1 MSRLPPLPLP
11 PARGARPA
19 RFLASLAFMVTVV
32 GIASRHLDFIS
43 SATMYTAVVAGLVL
57 GVAALGTVSVT
68 VRDVWRE
75 GRRGANSAFGTLL
88 LIIAAFSP
96 LIGGLAAYVAYP
108 ALDSVST
115 DTDDPPAAPAGFTQV
130 GLPIDLRAA
139 PDDAASLQE
148 DAYPDLTTQ
157 ATDLSTVEAYAL
169 ARQTIDD
176 LGWTIRLAEEPDTE
190 AASGRIEA
198 EARSMVLGTQEDIVV
213 RIRPGDGGGSR
224 IDVRS
229 LSRVAMP
236 DLGENAR
243 HVGDFIARLAEVSR
257 RQAAN

>member
-19 RFLASLAFMVTVV
+19 RFLASLAFMVMVV

-43 SATMYTAVVAGLVL
+43 SATMYAAVVTGLL
-57 GVAALGTVSVT
+57 LALMASSVVSVT

-75 GRRGANSAFGTLL
+75 GRRGANSAFATIL
-88 LIIAAFSP
+88 LIIATFSP
-96 LIGGLAAYVAYP
+96 LIGTIAAYIAYP
-108 ALDSVST
+108 ALDSIST

-130 GLPIDLRAA
+130 AFPFDLRAA
-139 PDDAASLQE
+139 SDKAAALQE

-157 ATDLSTVEAYAL
+157 AVDLSTVEAYAL
-169 ARQTIDD
+169 ARQTVDD
-176 LGWTIRLAEEPDTE
+176 LGWTIRQTEEPETE
-190 AASGRIEA
+190 VASGRIEA
-198 EARSMVLGTQEDIVV
+198 EARSLVLGTQEDVVV
-213 RIRPGDGGGSR
+213 RIRPGDGGCR
-224 IDVRS
+224 IDIRS
-229 LSRVAMP
+229 LSRMAMP

-243 HVGDFIARLAEVSR
+243 HVGDFIARFAEVSR